1 MTMKFFFYI
10 TFIFMIFFTSL
21 GISQSISPEKIVDIK
36 VKTNTAKLKKDGVVE
51 ANISLSI
58 MRGWHINADKPLD
71 NNLSPTVVKIMNNPD
86 FKLISVKY
94 PMPILKKLGFSD
106 SDLALFE
113 NQATV
118 ILELNSL
125 KKIKSGKIKIDGE
138 VDYQPCNDQTCLF
151 PVSKQFSIVV
161 K

>member
-1 MTMKFFFYI
+1 MITKFFFYI
-10 TFIFMIFFTSL
+10 TFILMIFSTSM
-21 GISQSISPEKIVDIK
+21 GYSQNISPEKVVDIK
-36 VKTNTAKLKKDGVVE
+36 VKANTVRLKKDGIIE
-51 ANISLSI
+51 ANISLNI

-71 NNLSPTVVKIMNNPD
+71 NNLSPTIVKIKNNPD
-86 FKLISVKY
+86 FKLISIKY

-118 ILELNSL
+118 ILELKSL
-125 KKIKSGKIKIDGE
+125 KKIKPGKIKIDGE

-151 PVSKQFSIVV
+151 PVSKPFSIIV